1 MPRLNEILY
10 VEDDPDIREVVTMA
24 LEVVGGYRVTVAA
37 SGLEALFAVADSTP
51 DLILL
56 DVMMPN
62 MDGPTTLARMRERP
76 ELARVPVV
84 FITAKVQ
91 SSEIEYFKSLGA
103 VDVIAKPFDPVT
115 LAGQVQAIWERA
127 TGALG

>member
-1 MPRLNEILY
+1 MGELRTILY

-24 LEVVGGYRVTVAA
+24 LELVGGFEVTVAG
-37 SGLEALFAVADSTP
+37 SGREALITVDGSTP

-56 DVMMPN
+56 DVMMPD
-62 MDGPTTLARMRERP
+62 MDGPTTLTHLRERP
-76 ELARVPVV
+76 GLADVPVV

-91 SSEIEYFKSLGA
+91 ANEIEYFKSLGA

-115 LAGQVQAIWERA
+115 LASQVQAIWDTAKAARS
-127 TGALG
+127 